1 MSHDFYDFDTLTKG
15 SAAIVDLI
23 KELYVDN
30 PSRLVLPPVQ
40 PGFLRNQLSETPPL
54 KGCSI
59 E

>member
-40 PGFLRNQLSETPPL
+40 PGFLRNQLS
-54 KGCSI
+54 
-59 E
+59 